1 MRIPQHPG
9 RRPETSSCQRPS
21 ISLARKETWTLGETP
36 WSCSLQS
43 LVSTAT
49 ARVRGGPGHL
59 IQPPTRSS
67 WLHHCCGGFSV
78 YQKVES
84 DPHRYV
90 LRPQLPICGEEH
102 RFWGLSVLPSCTTSP
117 LRTCPATPV
126 RWGLHRYL
134 PQGAVSPP
142 VGLLLAAVRQPGST
156 GRELRG
162 TLVTRKQLLKRL
174 TALHCEHSNDRRRK
188 RRQTG
193 SWEMRKRRK
202 RRTIK

>member
-1 MRIPQHPG
+1 MELLTAKPGEHSDGPSTRGPRASDTTPHPLL
-9 RRPETSSCQRPS
+9 
-21 ISLARKETWTLGETP
+21 LATP
-36 WSCSLQS
+36 LLWG
-43 LVSTAT
+43 V
-49 ARVRGGPGHL
+49 
-59 IQPPTRSS
+59 
-67 WLHHCCGGFSV
+67 SV

-102 RFWGLSVLPSCTTSP
+102 RFWGLSLPNCTTSS

-174 TALHCEHSNDRRRK
+174 TALHCERSNDRRRK